1 MALAEARPIPRT
13 FGSRRINP
21 RALVGI
27 AVAVLGIAV
36 LTVLYRAEQ
45 PRQVLVLRLT
55 RDLAAGTVLSASDL
69 QPIAEAIPED
79 LARTLVPASEQAALV
94 GRRVGAPLNAGE
106 YLTRGQLG
114 HSNRGISPDQRLVV
128 IPVDTDTVTGLN
140 LARGD
145 QVELTA
151 TNKQQGSGTQTDVV
165 VPAATIYEVGSVD
178 SAASVLGGAQRAG
191 TTGSRQT
198 WLSLLVDQDQV
209 PAVNQ
214 ARSTGDLLLALVP
227 EGGPAQ

>member
-1 MALAEARPIPRT
+1 VALAETYAFPRT
-13 FGSRRINP
+13 LARRRISP

-55 RDLAAGTVLSASDL
+55 RDLPAGAVLSARDL
-69 QPIAEAIPED
+69 QPVAKAIPED
-79 LARTLVPASEQAALV
+79 MAATLVPASQQAELV
-94 GRRVGAPLNAGE
+94 GRRVGAPLSAGE

-114 HSNRGISPDQRLVV
+114 HTNRGISADQRLVV
-128 IPVDTDTVTGLN
+128 IPVDGDTVTGLN

-151 TNKQQGSGTQTDVV
+151 TSKQQAGGIHTDVV
-165 VPAATIYEVGSVD
+165 VPAATVYEVGSVD
-178 SAASVLGGAQRAG
+178 SAGGVLNGAQRAG
-191 TTGSRQT
+191 GTSSRQT
-198 WLSLLVDQDQV
+198 WLSLLVEQDQV
-209 PAVNQ
+209 PAINQ
-214 ARSTGDLLLALVP
+214 ARSTGDLMLALVP